1 MSCVGLIWAQSASG
15 VIGRAGDIPW
25 RLPEDMSH
33 FKDLTMGHTVV
44 MGRRT
49 WESLPARV
57 RPLPGR
63 RNVVL
68 TRQAD
73 YMAEGAVVM
82 TSLDDALR
90 PSGSSAD
97 DALRPSGS
105 SADDALRPSG
115 SSADDALRPS
125 GSSAESA
132 LADGGVWVIGG
143 AEIYALALPR
153 ATRCEVTEV
162 DMDLPRRDDDAVAPV
177 LDEGWVAED
186 ADWQISRS
194 GLRYRFSSYRRIWPS

>member
-1 MSCVGLIWAQSASG
+1 MSCVGLIWAQSATG

-25 RLPEDMSH
+25 RLPEDMSR
-33 FKDLTMGHTVV
+33 FKKLTMGHTVV

-73 YMAEGAVVM
+73 YMAEGAAVV
-82 TSLDDALR
+82 TSLDDALAQ
-90 PSGSSAD
+90 GD
-97 DALRPSGS
+97 
-105 SADDALRPSG
+105 
-115 SSADDALRPS
+115 
-125 GSSAESA
+125 
-132 LADGGVWVIGG
+132 VWVIGG
-143 AEIYALALPR
+143 AEIYALALPS
-153 ATRCEVTEV
+153 ASRCEVTEV
-162 DMDLPRRDDDAVAPV
+162 DVELPRQDDDAVAPL
-177 LDEGWVAED
+177 LDEAWVGQD
-186 ADWQISRS
+186 ADWQVSRA